1 MPDHLYLSLWVEG
14 FSVLSAP
21 STFRKV
27 LVEFPF
33 SKLKTTVVLRVHAI
47 EFSEAPVLERDY
59 ADPSDLDEIVGD
71 AQAFHHEDT
80 AFQLQACWDLWQWD
94 GDWSLKPSPVLLDV
108 YGPEFDAGQDD
119 QIRLDLGPETLYL
132 PQDGAPD
139 SIRPLQSNIR
149 SVLHLAKDLEM
160 AFSVRKKLLWTESGD
175 NFAGKLGT
183 GHVF

>member
-14 FSVLSAP
+14 FSALSAP
-21 STFRKV
+21 AAFKKV
-27 LVEFPF
+27 LAEFPF
-33 SKLKTTVVLRVHAI
+33 SRLKPTVTLRVHAI

-59 ADPSDLDEIVGD
+59 ADASDLDGIVGD
-71 AQAFHHEDT
+71 AQEFHHEDT
-80 AFQLQACWDLWQWD
+80 AFHLEACWDLWQWA
-94 GDWSLKPSPVLLDV
+94 GDWELKPSPILLEV
-108 YGPEFDAGQDD
+108 NGPEFDSGQDD
-119 QIRLDLGPETLYL
+119 HIRLDLGPETLYL
-132 PQDGAPD
+132 PPDDAPE

-175 NFAGKLGT
+175 NFAERLGS